1 MTAAALTLK
10 RPAHGPAGEHL
21 ARYAL
26 PAAFGATAVLGALG
40 AIGSFAKVS
49 ASAEL
54 HHIDPTWLLPIG
66 VDGAIA
72 VFTALDLALAREGK
86 RVGWLRWFAWG
97 LIGATVALNVAGE
110 TDAFGFVAHAALPLL
125 WAATVEAAKAAMV
138 SRATAAPDRIPL
150 GRWLY
155 APWPTLR
162 LHRRMRVWG
171 ITSYAEALELE
182 RRRVLARLIDRHGSL
197 RDAPARK
204 RELYR
209 LIAAA
214 AGIDV
219 DEAPPEAA
227 ATPVDPGPEAP
238 SPAPRRA
245 APTRKV
251 SKRRRGPTRPPATD
265 DELVAIAVELAAA
278 DPAVLGGW
286 KPLAAA
292 LRQKGHGLGT
302 DRARRVLDLARV
314 KETPDA

>member
-1 MTAAALTLK
+1 MTAVLALE
-10 RPAHGPAGEHL
+10 RPGHGPAGESL

-97 LIGATVALNVAGE
+97 LIAATVALNVSGE
-110 TDAFGFVAHAALPLL
+110 SDAFGYVAHAALPLL
-125 WAATVEAAKAAMV
+125 WAATVEAAKAAMIT
-138 SRATAAPDRIPL
+138 RATAAPDRIPL

-171 ITSYAEALELE
+171 IASYAEALELE

-197 RDAPARK
+197 ADAPARK

-219 DEAPPEAA
+219 DEPPPEVAAPPVEPGLPAA
-227 ATPVDPGPEAP
+227 R
-238 SPAPRRA
+238 PAPARKARARRR
-245 APTRKV
+245 APTREPL
-251 SKRRRGPTRPPATD
+251 SDEDLATT
-265 DELVAIAVELAAA
+265 AAELAKA
-278 DPAVLGGW
+278 DPGVLSGW
-286 KPLAAA
+286 RPMAEA
-292 LRQKGHGLGT
+292 LRAKGHGLGT
-302 DRARRVLDLARV
+302 DRARRVLELARRL
-314 KETPDA
+314 KEEAPDA